1 MLARSAECLYWMGR
15 YLERT
20 EHLCQLLGVQ
30 IGALIDRP
38 VSELTFGWHRIYKHL
53 QETPP
58 SGEKA
63 EEFSFSEDESLADA
77 YTLTDDLTFEPSNKY
92 SIWSCFAQSR
102 ENARQARHCIS
113 EDMWS
118 SLNLS
123 YLRIRDAT
131 LSDIWQDEPE
141 LFYVDLVRDVNTFF
155 GMASVS
161 MYRDEGWD
169 FLQLGKTIEHLQ
181 LRVNLLAIQSQ
192 DSIPLPPDGS
202 RDFEWTSLLNAY
214 RASGAY
220 QQNYGIDVNANDAL
234 DMLVSNADLPNS
246 LMYAITRTDE
256 RIRDLDTA
264 PDAKS
269 GDSALRF
276 SGRLKSLVAHEW
288 PDTEDRARMLVM
300 IGNLAERLHD
310 QIAEAWFNYR
320 NENASRQF

>member
-1 MLARSAECLYWMGR
+1 MLARSAECLYWIGR

-38 VSELTFGWHRIYKHL
+38 VRELTFGWHRIYKHL

-58 SGEKA
+58 SAGQED
-63 EEFSFSEDESLADA
+63 EFTFSEDETLADA
-77 YTLTDDLTFEPSNKY
+77 FTLTDDLTFETGNKY

-102 ENARQARHCIS
+102 ENARQVRHCIS

-123 YLRIRDAT
+123 YLRVRNAT
-131 LSDIWQDEPE
+131 LADIWQDEPE

-192 DSIPLPPDGS
+192 DSIPLPSDGS

-214 RASGAY
+214 RANGAY
-220 QQNYGIDVNANDAL
+220 QQNYGIDINGEDAL

-256 RIRDLDTA
+256 RIRALDLA

-269 GDSALRF
+269 GETALRI
-276 SGRLKSLVAHEW
+276 SGRLKSLVDHEW
-288 PDTEDRARMLVM
+288 PDSDDRTRMLLL
-300 IGNLAERLHD
+300 ISNLADRLHG

-320 NENASRQF
+320 NENAARKF